1 MEEKKTYTKTRKVKK
16 NDLKKPVSVALSENE
31 VRTARKKAKEQNVT
45 LSQYISY
52 LLRGVS

>member
-1 MEEKKTYTKTRKVKK
+1 MEEKKTYTKTRKVRK

-31 VRTARKKAKEQNVT
+31 VKTARKKAKEKNIT